1 MATKSGFAGIY
12 PMVYALFGADG
23 RLSRDGTRRQV
34 EAMLRH
40 GVHGVGVLGLASEVN
55 KLSLAERHQL
65 MEWVA
70 EDVGGAVPVAV
81 TIAEPNVAAQ
91 IEFARAAAA
100 TGAQWVILQPP
111 PVRGVP
117 ETELIRFFGAVA
129 EASPLPVAIQNAP
142 EYLGVGLSPE
152 GLLALFRTHPNVAI
166 VKVEAS
172 ALAISR
178 LHAALEGSVD
188 IFNGRG
194 GIDIVDAVRAG
205 AVGVI
210 PGGEC
215 FDALKSI
222 FEDLTIPGG
231 DTRRAARRY
240 AALLPM
246 LVFLMESMDTFI
258 VYGKQVL
265 RERLGLLEIHQRLPV
280 SPATGF
286 GLQAAHRYAASLGAL

>member
-12 PMVYALFGADG
+12 PMVYALFDADG
-23 RLSRDGTRRQV
+23 HLSRDGTRLQV
-34 EAMLRH
+34 RAMLRN
-40 GVHGVGVLGLASEVN
+40 GVHGVAVLGLASEVN
-55 KLSLAERHQL
+55 KLTFAERHQL
-65 MEWVA
+65 MEWVI

-81 TIAEPNVAAQ
+81 TIAEPNVAAR
-91 IEFARAAAA
+91 IEFARAAV
-100 TGAQWVILQPP
+100 GAQWVILQPP

-117 ETELIRFFGAVA
+117 EAELIRYFGAVA
-129 EASPLPVAIQNAP
+129 EKSLLPVAIQNTP

-152 GLLALFRTHPNVAI
+152 GLRVLFRSHQNIAI

-172 ALAISR
+172 ALTISR
-178 LHAALEGSVD
+178 LYTALEGSVD

-205 AVGVI
+205 AVGII

-215 FDALKSI
+215 FDALKAI
-222 FEDLTIPGG
+222 FDDLMIPGG
-231 DTRRAARRY
+231 DTKRAARRY

-280 SPATGF
+280 SPTTKF
-286 GLQAAHRYAASLGAL
+286 GLQTAHRYATALGAL

>member
-12 PMVYALFGADG
+12 PIVYALFDADG
-23 RLSRDGTRRQV
+23 HLSRDGTRLQV
-34 EAMLRH
+34 QAMLRN
-40 GVHGVGVLGLASEVN
+40 GVDGVAALRLASEVN
-55 KLSLAERHQL
+55 KHTFAERHQD
-65 MEWVA
+65 MEWVI

-91 IEFARAAAA
+91 IEFARAAA
-100 TGAQWVILQPP
+100 GAQWVILQAP

-117 ETELIRFFGAVA
+117 ETQLIRYFGAVA
-129 EASPLPVAIQNAP
+129 EKSPLPVAIQNAL
-142 EYLGVGLSPE
+142 EYLGVDLSPE
-152 GLLALFRTHPNVAI
+152 GLLALFRTHQNVAI

-172 ALAISR
+172 ALAISG
-178 LHAALEGSVD
+178 LYAALEGSVD

-205 AVGVI
+205 AVGII

-215 FDALKSI
+215 FDALKAI
-222 FEDLTIPGG
+222 FVDLTIPGG
-231 DTRRAARRY
+231 DTKRAARRY

-246 LVFLMESMDTFI
+246 LVFLMESMDTLI

-265 RERLGLLEIHQRLPV
+265 RERLGLVEIRQRLPV
-280 SPATGF
+280 SPATRF
-286 GLQAAHRYAASLGAL
+286 GLQAAHRYAAALGAL